1 VREPVNGVGNA
12 DGVGGEDPYI
22 VAAVVMEARADVVT
36 SSRVDRESFT
46 AFSTLVCVDFDA
58 WRSKRCFVEIES
70 TVDLSVGG

>member
-12 DGVGGEDPYI
+12 DGVGGGDPYI
-22 VAAVVMEARADVVT
+22 VAAVVIEARADVVT

>member
-46 AFSTLVCVDFDA
+46 AFSTLVKA
-58 WRSKRCFVEIES
+58 PWI
-70 TVDLSVGG
+70 